1 MARTVHLV
9 RHGHHALLQRVLC
22 GRMPG
27 VGLDALGCRQMSAC
41 AANVFPPSP
50 NVHVQSSPQRRALQS
65 ASILAW
71 RRRLPVEI
79 VAAADELDYGDWTGR
94 TFHELD
100 KDPDW
105 HLWNSRRGIRRPP
118 NGESMRGLQQRVV
131 RHLEQLHDDTVDGTT
146 LIVSHA
152 EPIRAA
158 LLHYANIPLDDFLSV
173 TVDPASVSTLC
184 FDRGDVHISRINQRV
199 VV

>member
-1 MARTVHLV
+1 MVKTVHLV
-9 RHGHHALLQRVLC
+9 RHGHHALLHRVLC

-27 VGLDALGCRQMSAC
+27 VELDELGCRQMSIC
-41 AANVFPPSP
+41 PANIFLPPST
-50 NVHVQSSPQRRALQS
+50 VQSSPQRRALQS
-65 ASILAW
+65 ASILA
-71 RRRLPVEI
+71 RGLPVEI
-79 VAAADELDYGDWTGR
+79 VAAVDELDCGDWTGR
-94 TFHELD
+94 SFDDLN

-105 HLWNSRRGIRRPP
+105 RLWNNRRGTSRPP
-118 NGESMRGLQQRVV
+118 NGESMRGLQGRVV
-131 RHLEQLHDDTVDGTT
+131 RHLEQLRDDAGDGTI

-158 LLHYANIPLDDFLSV
+158 LLYYANIALDDFLSV

-184 FDRGDVHISRINQRV
+184 FDRSGVHISRINQRV